1 MMYIKVIIGSMSLLL
16 GLSGCAKVVSACP
29 KFPTPTQEVLDK
41 IKNLN
46 SLDVDV
52 WVGELYKLNLKLK
65 YCLGE

>member
-1 MMYIKVIIGSMSLLL
+1 MMSIKAISGSIILLL
-16 GLSGCAKVVSACP
+16 SLSGCAKVVSACP